1 MYFEFRGEDT
11 ITGHTRTVVF
21 IALTCACAVGTL
33 MTLLLR
39 NVTNDEDTSDEARS
53 DEARSN
59 EARSDEARSDEARS
73 NEATSIKDTSSPQE
87 R

>member
-39 NVTNDEDTSDEARS
+39 NVTNVEDGNHEARS
-53 DEARSN
+53 DE
-59 EARSDEARSDEARS
+59 
-73 NEATSIKDTSSPQE
+73 DTSSPQE